1 MDRIQ
6 QAADR
11 YFEDYVNNDIDE
23 FGNKKRSDI

>member
-23 FGNKKRSDI
+23 FGNKKKE